1 MGVIGMIKLMTDFLS
16 KPWNLYGLQIIAAS
30 LIIIV
35 LHQYLTMF
43 QLCIIG
49 MCVYLISICQ
59 RILGVKHGMVFAQL
73 QRERIDF
80 IVKEAKKRIKKNKEK
95 RK

>member
-1 MGVIGMIKLMTDFLS
+1 MIRLMTDFLS
-16 KPWNLYGLQIIAAS
+16 RRWNLYGLQIIAAS
-30 LIIIV
+30 LIIMM

-49 MCVYLISICQ
+49 MCMYLISICQ

>member
-1 MGVIGMIKLMTDFLS
+1 MIRLMMDFLS
-16 KPWNLYGLQIIAAS
+16 KRWNLYGLQIIAAL
-30 LIIIV
+30 LIIV
-35 LHQYLTMF
+35 MLHQYLTMF

-49 MCVYLISICQ
+49 MCVYLLSMCQ
-59 RILGVKHGMVFAQL
+59 RILGVRHGMIFSQL
-73 QRERIDF
+73 QRERVDF